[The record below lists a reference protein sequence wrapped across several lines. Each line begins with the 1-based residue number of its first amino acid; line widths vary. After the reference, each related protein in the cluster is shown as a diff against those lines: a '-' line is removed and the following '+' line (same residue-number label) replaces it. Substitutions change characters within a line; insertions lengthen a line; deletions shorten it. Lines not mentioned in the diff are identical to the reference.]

1 MSWEMRKLS
10 EVASLVRGVTFSKAE
25 GVDRQENGRVPVIR
39 AGSIQKTLLVNNG
52 QIWVPQEKVKPHQ
65 LIKENDILMCTSSG
79 SSDLVGKCAKS
90 DADYDV
96 SFGAFCA
103 GIRPDL
109 AKVSPSYLYHFL
121 CSPTFKNWTKNSSGA
136 NIKNIRASELA
147 EFKIPLPPLE
157 EQKRIAAI
165 LDKADAIRQKRKQSI
180 ALADEFLR
188 SVFLEMFGDP
198 VTNTKGWVLGSMA
211 DFGGFKNG
219 LNYSRDENGVE
230 LSYIGV
236 GDFKSH
242 SKLDCI
248 ENLSKIQLNEN
259 PDDGYLLKDNDILFV
274 RSNGNK
280 ALVGRCLTVHPGKH
294 KVTFSG
300 FCIRYRVQKIE
311 ELNPTFL
318 NYCMRIPSMKN
329 AMLKGG
335 QGANIQNINQKTLT
349 GLMFPIPPIELQKD
363 FESLVSRYQV
373 FIERALDGANND
385 TALFASLSQKAFS
398 GQL

>member
-1 MSWEMRKLS
+1 MSWPVVPLHEICRPKQWKTVSSSKLLDDGYPVYGANGVIGYYDS
-10 EVASLVRGVTFSKAE
+10 YTHELPTLMITCRGATCGNVHISKPKSYI
-25 GVDRQENGRVPVIR
+25 NGN
-39 AGSIQKTLLVNNG
+39 AMALDKLNT
-52 QIWVPQEKVKPHQ
+52 EKVFINYLYYFFKSRGF
-65 LIKENDILMCTSSG
+65 NDVISG
-79 SSDLVGKCAKS
+79 SAQPQITGQGLTKVLV
-90 DADYDV
+90 
-96 SFGAFCA
+96 
-103 GIRPDL
+103 
-109 AKVSPSYLYHFL
+109 
-121 CSPTFKNWTKNSSGA
+121 
-136 NIKNIRASELA
+136 
-147 EFKIPLPPLE
+147 PLPPLD

-165 LDKADAIRQKRKQSI
+165 LDKADAIRQKRKQAI

-198 VTNTKGWVLGSMA
+198 VTNPKGWALGSMA

-242 SKLDCI
+242 SKLERI

-280 ALVGRCLTVHPGKH
+280 ALVGRCLTVHPGEH

-318 NYCMRIPSMKN
+318 NYCMRMPSMKN

-349 GLMFPIPPIELQKD
+349 ELSLPIPPIEVQKD
-363 FESLVSRYQV
+363 FESLVSRYQL

-385 TALFASLSQKAFS
+385 NALFSALSQKAFS
-398 GQL
+398 SQL

>member
-1 MSWEMRKLS
+1 MSWQTVKASELIVKRGGSVNPSTFPDETFELFSIPAFDAGVPEISIGSEIGSSKSCIQPNDVLLS
-10 EVASLVRGVTFSKAE
+10 KIVPHIRRCWVVTDKKDYRQIGSGEWIIFRDERFYPKFLKYFLTSDGFHHQFMNTVAGVGGSLVRA
-25 GVDRQENGRVPVIR
+25 R
-39 AGSIQKTLLVNNG
+39 
-52 QIWVPQEKVKPHQ
+52 
-65 LIKENDILMCTSSG
+65 
-79 SSDLVGKCAKS
+79 
-90 DADYDV
+90 
-96 SFGAFCA
+96 
-103 GIRPDL
+103 
-109 AKVSPSYLYHFL
+109 
-121 CSPTFKNWTKNSSGA
+121 PTFVEK
-136 NIKNIRASELA
+136 IE
-147 EFKIPLPPLE
+147 IPLPPLD

-165 LDKADAIRQKRKQSI
+165 LDKADAIRQKRKQAI
-180 ALADEFLR
+180 VLADEFLR

-198 VTNTKGWVLGSMA
+198 VTNPKGWALGSMA

-242 SKLDCI
+242 SKLERI

-280 ALVGRCLTVHPGKH
+280 ALVGRCLTVHPGEH

-318 NYCMRIPSMKN
+318 NYCMRMPSMKN

-349 GLMFPIPPIELQKD
+349 GLSLPIPPIEVQKD
-363 FESLVSRYQV
+363 FESLVSRYQL

-385 TALFASLSQKAFS
+385 NALFSALSQKAFS

>member
-1 MSWEMRKLS
+1 MSWPMVELKKLILKVDKWNPVKDGGDEQITYIDLS
-10 EVASLVRGVTFSKAE
+10 SVDKDSKAIKNE
-25 GVDRQENGRVPVIR
+25 DVQKVQANLAPSRARQLVDS
-39 AGSIQKTLLVNNG
+39 A
-52 QIWVPQEKVKPHQ
+52 
-65 LIKENDILMCTSSG
+65 DILVATVRPNLNG
-79 SSDLVGKCAKS
+79 VAIVSSDYQGATASTGYCVLRPNNKLLDSKYLFYWVQTESFISDMMAK
-90 DADYDV
+90 A
-96 SFGAFCA
+96 
-103 GIRPDL
+103 
-109 AKVSPSYLYHFL
+109 
-121 CSPTFKNWTKNSSGA
+121 TGA
-136 NIKNIRASELA
+136 NYPAVSDKIVKESQ
-147 EFKIPLPPLE
+147 IPLPPLE

-165 LDKADAIRQKRKQSI
+165 LDKADAIRQKRKQAI

-188 SVFLEMFGDP
+188 SVFLDMFGDP
-198 VTNTKGWVLGSMA
+198 VNNPKGWPLGSMA

-219 LNYSRDENGVE
+219 LNYSRDEYGVE

-242 SKLDCI
+242 SKLERID
-248 ENLSKIQLNEN
+248 NLSKIQLNEN

-280 ALVGRCLTVHPGKH
+280 ALVGRCLTVHPGEH

-300 FCIRYRVQKIE
+300 FCIRYRIQKAE

-318 NYCMRIPSMKN
+318 NYCMRMPSMKN

-349 GLMFPIPPIELQKD
+349 GLSLPIPPIDLQKD
-363 FESLVSRYQV
+363 FDSLVRRYQV

-385 TALFASLSQKAFS
+385 TALFSSLSQKAFS

>member
-1 MSWEMRKLS
+1 MSWPMVELKKLVLKVDKWNPVKDGGDDQITYIDLS
-10 EVASLVRGVTFSKAE
+10 SVDKDSKAIKYEDVQKIQASLAPSRARQL
-25 GVDRQENGRVPVIR
+25 VDS
-39 AGSIQKTLLVNNG
+39 A
-52 QIWVPQEKVKPHQ
+52 
-65 LIKENDILMCTSSG
+65 DILVATVRPNLNG
-79 SSDLVGKCAKS
+79 VALVSSDYQGATASTGYCVLRPNNKLLDSKYLFYWVQTESFVSDMMAK
-90 DADYDV
+90 A
-96 SFGAFCA
+96 
-103 GIRPDL
+103 
-109 AKVSPSYLYHFL
+109 
-121 CSPTFKNWTKNSSGA
+121 TGA
-136 NIKNIRASELA
+136 NYPAVSDKIVKESQ
-147 EFKIPLPPLE
+147 IPLPPID

-165 LDKADAIRQKRKQSI
+165 LDKADAIRQKRKQAI

-188 SVFLEMFGDP
+188 SVFLDMFGDP
-198 VTNTKGWVLGSMA
+198 VTNPKGWVLGSMA

-294 KVTFSG
+294 KATFSG

-363 FESLVSRYQV
+363 FESLVRRYQV